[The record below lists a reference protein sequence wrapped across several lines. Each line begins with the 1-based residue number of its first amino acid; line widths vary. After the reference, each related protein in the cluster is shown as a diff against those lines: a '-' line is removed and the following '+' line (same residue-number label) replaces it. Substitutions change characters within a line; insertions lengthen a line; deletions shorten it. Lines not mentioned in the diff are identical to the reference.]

1 MCIRDSIQPF
11 WPSGRLTRINGLV
24 MEAAG
29 LKLPLGSSCRILPAN
44 GSPVDAEVVGFAGE
58 KLYLMPSDDVY
69 GLSPGAQVVA
79 CETPNT
85 PQRLDGPTP
94 VSYTHLDVYKRQL
107 WYGPFLAATPTSAAD
122 AGPV

>member
-1 MCIRDSIQPF
+1 M
-11 WPSGRLTRINGLV
+11 
-24 MEAAG
+24 
-29 LKLPLGSSCRILPAN
+29 
-44 GSPVDAEVVGFAGE
+44 DAEVVGFAGE

-94 VSYTHLDVYKRQL
+94 HQRRTIAVSYTHLDVYKRQIL
-107 WYGPFLAATPTSAAD
+107 TMANTFS
-122 AGPV
+122 